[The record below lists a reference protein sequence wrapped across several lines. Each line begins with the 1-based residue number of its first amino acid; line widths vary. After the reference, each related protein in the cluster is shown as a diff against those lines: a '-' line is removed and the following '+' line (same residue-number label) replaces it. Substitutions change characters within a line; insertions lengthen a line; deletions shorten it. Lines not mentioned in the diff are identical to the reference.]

1 MIQLTIENARKR
13 VANSQSR
20 MASML
25 GISTSAYQKYEN
37 YERFFRIDKAAQF
50 SVLTGVP
57 FENINF
63 LGQSTIK
70 SYKTNELRP
79 A

>member
-13 VANSQSR
+13 IANSQSK

-25 GISTSAYQKYEN
+25 GMSTSAYQKYEN
-37 YERFFRIDKAAQF
+37 YEQFFRIDKAAQF
-50 SVLTGVP
+50 SALTGVP
-57 FENINF
+57 FESINF

-70 SYKTNELRP
+70 SYKSNNLQPT
-79 A
+79 

>member
-1 MIQLTIENARKR
+1 MVQLTIENARKR
-13 VANSQSR
+13 VANNQIK

-37 YERFFRIDKAAQF
+37 YERFFRIDKAAEF
-50 SVLTGVP
+50 SALTGVP
-57 FENINF
+57 FENIDF

-70 SYKTNELRP
+70 SYKPNNLQP